1 MRRLSDDTI
10 VIANDSSFHVSGV
23 RREADRLVGAA
34 ALGGI
39 HAALE
44 SARHERVIVTGCDM
58 PFLNVRLLDWLVALD
73 QDADVVIPR
82 IGGYPEPLHAIYKKS
97 CIPAIENAIAAKQLR
112 IVGFFS
118 SVKVRF
124 VDEPELQAID
134 PQLRSF
140 RNCNTPDLVR
150 QVARDVAREGIES
163 LIE

>member
-1 MRRLSDDTI
+1 MP
-10 VIANDSSFHVSGV
+10 
-23 RREADRLVGAA
+23 DRLAGAA

-58 PFLNVRLLDWLVALD
+58 PFLNVRLLDWLSALD
-73 QDADVVIPR
+73 PEADVVIPR
-82 IGGYPEPLHAIYKKS
+82 IEGYPEPLHAIYKKS
-97 CIPAIENAIAAKQLR
+97 CIPAIEHAIAARRLR

-118 SVKVRF
+118 SVRIRF
-124 VDEPELQAID
+124 VDEPELRAID
-134 PQLRSF
+134 PFLRSF

-150 QVARDVAREGIES
+150 QVAKDVARDGIES